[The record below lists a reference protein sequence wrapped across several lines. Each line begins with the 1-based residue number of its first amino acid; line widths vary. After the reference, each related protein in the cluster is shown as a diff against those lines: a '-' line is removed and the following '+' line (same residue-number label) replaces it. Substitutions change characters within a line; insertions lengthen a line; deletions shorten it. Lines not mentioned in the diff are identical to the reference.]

1 MLPLLF
7 PFMVDTVEI
16 PPPDFNDLF
25 VNEWGV
31 VVFSTEGTTV
41 AGAPDEY
48 GNIHGGRQIYGDLA
62 VDAPVVWIHGGF
74 FEDAT
79 LTVKIP
85 QGSLTALFPEPDATS
100 GTEMTV
106 AASWN
111 ISARPPVPMSER
123 PAPDVPAGTP
133 FEWAMEY
140 WRKVPSMELY
150 SPDSGE
156 YRSNFL
162 YYEIGIPYWN
172 PPEGIYQARTLA
184 GYYAPDGLLITVGDT
199 PEIERIQLIP
209 LPDGSGT
216 PPDQTGNLNDDDIC
230 TIICDWGGNSLKSE
244 EITALW
250 QTWKP
255 FFENNSI
262 DDESATDGIFL
273 NEQWILF
280 PLPWDAVEEY
290 STLYLDVHDEIDR
303 EITYNRLFL
312 GLVRVN

>member
-16 PPPDFNDLF
+16 PPPDFYDLF

-31 VVFSTEGTTV
+31 VIFNIEGTTV
-41 AGAPDEY
+41 AGAPDEH
-48 GNIHGGRQIYGDLA
+48 GNIHGSRQLYGDLA
-62 VDAPVVWIHGGF
+62 VDAPVIWIHGGF

-100 GTEMTV
+100 GDEITV

-111 ISARPPVPMSER
+111 LSARSSVPAGER
-123 PAPDVPAGTP
+123 PLPDVPPETP
-133 FEWAMEY
+133 FAWAMKY
-140 WRKVPSMELY
+140 WQKVPSMELY
-150 SPDSGE
+150 FPASEE

-162 YYEIGIPYWN
+162 YYEIDIPFWN
-172 PPEGIYQARTLA
+172 PPEGIYEAKTLA
-184 GYYAPDGLLITVGDT
+184 GYYAPDGLLITAGNN
-199 PEIERIQLIP
+199 PEVKRIQLIP
-209 LPDGSGT
+209 LPDGSGI
-216 PPDQTGNLNDDDIC
+216 PANAAGELDDEAIC
-230 TIICDWGGNSLKSE
+230 TIICDWGGNNLKSE
-244 EITALW
+244 EISALW

-255 FFENNSI
+255 FFSAGSI
-262 DDESATDGIFL
+262 DD
-273 NEQWILF
+273 EQWILF
-280 PLPWDAVEEY
+280 PLPWDAVDEY
-290 STLYLDVHDEIDR
+290 STLFLEVHDDVDR